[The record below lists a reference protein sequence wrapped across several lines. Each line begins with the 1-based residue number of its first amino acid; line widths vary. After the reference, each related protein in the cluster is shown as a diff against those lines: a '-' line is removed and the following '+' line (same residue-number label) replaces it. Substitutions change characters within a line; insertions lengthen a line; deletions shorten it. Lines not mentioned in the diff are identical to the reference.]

1 MQTDSQSALAHV
13 VRVDARGRRRY
24 REPFKQELIR
34 RCLEPDA
41 SVSRLSIEAG
51 VNTNLLR
58 RWVQLAQRAAAAR
71 SPDSFLPVVVGDS
84 ATAAPAPAPAL
95 QQPAS
100 VAPGGGI
107 EIELASGARVRIGGA
122 VSTEQVSAVIAAL
135 K

>member
-84 ATAAPAPAPAL
+84 ATATPAPAL